1 MRKDRR
7 MMVICFTV
15 MSVWIFLFAGLNAQA
30 ALFLDPYPATSLIGI
45 GNELDPSKLSI
56 DGKDYQT
63 HQDSPEIVNW
73 LLDEY
78 YHTDIDTLLIGK
90 FEEDDGVLVP
100 KEFNSLFQS
109 SWFTWEGTI
118 LDATSGTGIVT
129 IPVGFEWTGRLW
141 YSIKAGNGFGL

>member
-73 LLDEY
+73 LSIPEQSGHPFHAKADSDSIPFR
-78 YHTDIDTLLIGK
+78 TPIP
-90 FEEDDGVLVP
+90 FE
-100 KEFNSLFQS
+100 
-109 SWFTWEGTI
+109 
-118 LDATSGTGIVT
+118 SGQ
-129 IPVGFEWTGRLW
+129 
-141 YSIKAGNGFGL
+141 